1 MPVDG
6 RDDDSAAEESDDFVE
21 TYEYAT
27 EADVIQVEE
36 DDPEEAEEEG
46 AVAGSFSPAGDV
58 EPGTPSAEN
67 TVFVALGVYIAT
79 LVLGQMFAGSAVYAP
94 TTLAAI
100 TATVAVGTA
109 LCYGLFTRTDPDT

>member
-1 MPVDG
+1 MPADG
-6 RDDDSAAEESDDFVE
+6 RDDDPAAEESDDFVE

-27 EADVIQVEE
+27 EADVIRVEE
-36 DDPEEAEEEG
+36 DEPDDEEG

-58 EPGTPSAEN
+58 EPGTPGAEN
-67 TVFVALGVYIAT
+67 TAFVALGVYIAT
-79 LVLGQMFAGSAVYAP
+79 LALGQMFVGSVVYAP

-100 TATVAVGTA
+100 TATVAIGTV